1 MSIILFSRPVHSGK
15 TTELL
20 HWCNRQKNIEGILMP
35 DMNGSRKILNLKT
48 EEVFDIECTSVET
61 SLEPLT
67 SVGKFH
73 FYTSAFEK
81 ANTMLI
87 GTLEHDPRW
96 LVIDE
101 AGKLELEGKGFYPA
115 IAKAV
120 SVYDNEAK
128 TGNLLVTV
136 RESLCSNVIA
146 FFGINRCRIIHRLEE
161 LTG

>member
-1 MSIILFSRPVHSGK
+1 
-15 TTELL
+15 
-20 HWCNRQKNIEGILMP
+20 MP

-101 AGKLELEGKGFYPA
+101 AGKLELEGKGFLEFLRMLDDLDQPESRERQERELKSQVVHLA
-115 IAKAV
+115 IEAYRREEISRGKLLDLSKKLELSGRKLIELAEAV
-120 SVYDNEAK
+120 KDN
-128 TGNLLVTV
+128 
-136 RESLCSNVIA
+136 
-146 FFGINRCRIIHRLEE
+146 
-161 LTG
+161 